1 MIFAGKQLED
11 GRTLADYNI
20 QKGRNKLIFIDIY
33 KRFACIYFI
42 YIESTLHLVLRL
54 RGSPADDSSTTG
66 KGKRHTNNL
75 RTVADDDENY
85 ESIDSSQMSGLSEH
99 VVYQINSPVT
109 IRSRESVLVTINKW
123 QMEAPLVLYYDPKIN
138 DLNAIK
144 AVHLRNNS
152 DVVLAPGSIA
162 VLDKG
167 RFVAQCAFTPMLP
180 NDDQLIK

>member
-1 MIFAGKQLED
+1 M
-11 GRTLADYNI
+11 
-20 QKGRNKLIFIDIY
+20 
-33 KRFACIYFI
+33 

-54 RGSPADDSSTTG
+54 RGGPVVEEDSSG
-66 KGKRHTNNL
+66 KKKRKGVT
-75 RTVADDDENY
+75 RAADDDENY

-99 VVYQINSPVT
+99 VVYKIDSPVT
-109 IRSRESVLVTINKW
+109 IRSHESALVTINKW
-123 QMEAPLVLYYDPKIN
+123 QMDAQLVLYYDPKIN

-152 DVVLAPGSIA
+152 GTVLAPGSIA
-162 VLDKG
+162 VLDAG

>member
-1 MIFAGKQLED
+1 M
-11 GRTLADYNI
+11 
-20 QKGRNKLIFIDIY
+20 
-33 KRFACIYFI
+33 
-42 YIESTLHLVLRL
+42 VLRL
-54 RGSPADDSSTTG
+54 RGSPEGGDSGPKAKRG
-66 KGKRHTNNL
+66 KGAQAS
-75 RTVADDDENY
+75 RTAADDDDENY

-99 VVYQINSPVT
+99 VVYTINTPVT
-109 IRSRESVLVTINKW
+109 IRSYESVLVTINKW
-123 QMEAPLVLYYDPKIN
+123 HMDAHLVLYYDPKVN

-152 DVVLAPGSIA
+152 GVVLAPGSIA

>member
-20 QKGRNKLIFIDIY
+20 QKGNYLNKIILIQFIIWNL
-33 KRFACIYFI
+33 
-42 YIESTLHLVLRL
+42 ESTLHLVLRL
-54 RGSPADDSSTTG
+54 RGGPEGDNSSQAG
-66 KGKRHTNNL
+66 KGKKSTNSSS
-75 RTVADDDENY
+75 RAVVDDDEDY

-99 VVYQINSPVT
+99 VVYTINTPVT
-109 IRSRESVLVTINKW
+109 IRSFESALVTINKW
-123 QMEAPLVLYYDPKIN
+123 QMDAQLVLYYDPKIN

-152 DVVLAPGSIA
+152 GVVLAPGSIA
-162 VLDKG
+162 VLDNG

>member
-1 MIFAGKQLED
+1 MEYL
-11 GRTLADYNI
+11 
-20 QKGRNKLIFIDIY
+20 
-33 KRFACIYFI
+33 
-42 YIESTLHLVLRL
+42 ESTLHLVLRL
-54 RGSPADDSSTTG
+54 RGGPPEEKSSGASKRKAVSARTQVADD
-66 KGKRHTNNL
+66 N
-75 RTVADDDENY
+75 DDENY

-99 VVYQINSPVT
+99 VVYTINTPVT
-109 IRSRESVLVTINKW
+109 IRSHESTLVTVNKW
-123 QMEAPLVLYYDPKIN
+123 HMDAQLVLYYDQKIN

-162 VLDKG
+162 VLDQG

>member
-1 MIFAGKQLED
+1 MKISMEYL
-11 GRTLADYNI
+11 
-20 QKGRNKLIFIDIY
+20 
-33 KRFACIYFI
+33 
-42 YIESTLHLVLRL
+42 ESTLHLVLRL
-54 RGSPADDSSTTG
+54 RGGPPEEKSSGSSKRKGVSARTQVADD
-66 KGKRHTNNL
+66 N
-75 RTVADDDENY
+75 DDENY

-99 VVYQINSPVT
+99 VVYTINTPVT
-109 IRSRESVLVTINKW
+109 IRSHESTLVTVNKW
-123 QMEAPLVLYYDPKIN
+123 HMDAQLVLYYDQKIN

-162 VLDKG
+162 VLDQG